1 MTKQQQL
8 WDESTFPGWWLCQGK
23 DLVTEFFL
31 QDLPLGRKGDFRES
45 LSLHLL
51 FLEYLNSKQ
60 STYQSSLFW
69 SVYPE
74 HLQSYLGVEDY
85 VPHQCFFSNLRE
97 NFYCLLLKEK
107 YIRIAEN
114 LENPEDIKKD
124 TNHAGQSIT

>member
-8 WDESTFPGWWLCQGK
+8 CDELTFPGRWICQGK

-31 QDLPLGRKGDFRES
+31 QDLSLGRKGEFRES

-74 HLQSYLGVEDY
+74 RLQSYFGVEDY
-85 VPHQCFFSNLRE
+85 VPHQCFFFNLRE
-97 NFYCLLLKEK
+97 NLYCLLLKEK

-114 LENPEDIKKD
+114 L
-124 TNHAGQSIT
+124 